1 MKVLLAQSAGFCFGV
16 KRALDTVEREIEK
29 ADGRPIYTYGPIIH
43 NEIVVDDLK
52 ARGVRVMDENCDL
65 DRLEKG
71 TVIIRSHGVSSRV
84 MEELKQDGFD
94 VVDATCPFVL
104 KIHRVVNEYAK
115 KGYHIIITGNREHP
129 EVEGIIGWIPGDDY
143 EVIGS
148 REEAEA
154 IDLPPD
160 RKICLVSQTTF
171 NYKKFEELVEIIE
184 NKGYSIF
191 CLNTICSATAERQ
204 NEAAAVADKVDVM
217 IVIGG
222 KHSSNSQ
229 KLYEICKEIN
239 PRTFF
244 IQSRDD
250 LDLSVIESIDSVGIT
265 AGASTPQKIIQE
277 VQETC
282 QNRALRKC

>member
-16 KRALDTVEREIEK
+16 KRALDTVERKIEK

-65 DRLEKG
+65 DSLEKG
-71 TVIIRSHGVSSRV
+71 TVIIRSHGVSSQV
-84 MEELKQDGFD
+84 MEELREDGFD

>member
-16 KRALDTVEREIEK
+16 KRALDTVEREIKK

-84 MEELKQDGFD
+84 MEELKEDGFD

-154 IDLPPD
+154 IDLPLD

>member
-71 TVIIRSHGVSSRV
+71 TVIIRSHGVSSQV
-84 MEELKQDGFD
+84 MEELKEDGFD

-154 IDLPPD
+154 IDLPLD

>member
-154 IDLPPD
+154 IDLPLD

>member
-1 MKVLLAQSAGFCFGV
+1 MKVILAKSAGFCFGV
-16 KRALDTVEREIEK
+16 KRALETVNREIQET
-29 ADGRPIYTYGPIIH
+29 DGPIYTYGPIIH

-52 ARGVRVMDENCDL
+52 EQGVDVLEEGKDL
-65 DRLEKG
+65 DSYQKG
-71 TVIIRSHGVSSRV
+71 TIVIRSHGVTKNT
-84 MEELKQDGFD
+84 MDELRSHNFR

-104 KIHRVVNEYAK
+104 KIHRVVEEYAN
-115 KGYHIIITGNREHP
+115 KGYHIIITGNRQHP
-129 EVEGIIGWIPGDDY
+129 EVEGIIGWIQNEDY
-143 EVIGS
+143 DVIS
-148 REEAEA
+148 SKEEAMA
-154 IDLPPD
+154 IQLPKD
-160 RKICLVSQTTF
+160 KKVCLVSQTTF

-184 NKGYSIF
+184 KKGYDIF

-239 PRTFF
+239 PQTFF
-244 IQSRDD
+244 IQSQAD
-250 LDLSVIESIDSVGIT
+250 LDLSVLESINTVGIT